1 MTPPGRMLPPL
12 HPAMGLRRRLLA
24 APLATGLL
32 LAGCASTPPSA
43 PPLSS
48 PDQPL
53 HLSGRFSISE
63 TRSLPEPKSLHNS
76 GRFQL
81 DRDDRQLHFT
91 LYTPFGQA
99 IARAGQQQGQPAWLE
114 TTQKQHFRGD
124 SLEQVLEQAIGI
136 PVPVSRLPD
145 WLSDRF
151 RQVTERSADG
161 RRVVAREDQWR
172 IERNDERWFLA
183 WHQPGYRLDIRLVL
197 DPAGSASAASETPSS
212 QPGRTAGPDASP
224 QSPTPGNVRPQ
235 GSPHDAR
242 SSQALPAPDDA
253 GIVFPPDGTLPDPI
267 PRTRSDCATPP
278 CPDDTITFPPP

>member
-1 MTPPGRMLPPL
+1 MTPPARMPDAR
-12 HPAMGLRRRLLA
+12 PAWGLRRRLLA
-24 APLATGLL
+24 APLAAGLL
-32 LAGCASTPPSA
+32 LAGCASTPPA
-43 PPLSS
+43 GPPLSS

-53 HLSGRFSISE
+53 HVSGRFSISE
-63 TRSLPEPKSLHNS
+63 TRSQPEPKSLHNN

-81 DRDDRQLHFT
+81 DRDDRQLRFT

-99 IARAGQQQGQPAWLE
+99 IARAGQQHGQPAWLE
-114 TTQKQHFRGD
+114 TAQKQHFRGD

-151 RQVTERSADG
+151 QQVRERSADG

-197 DPAGSASAASETPSS
+197 DPAGSASPASETPS
-212 QPGRTAGPDASP
+212 A
-224 QSPTPGNVRPQ
+224 
-235 GSPHDAR
+235 
-242 SSQALPAPDDA
+242 PAANPVA
-253 GIVFPPDGTLPDPI
+253 AAAKYI
-267 PRTRSDCATPP
+267 A
-278 CPDDTITFPPP
+278 